1 MSDLILKEIG
11 TIVSTFDSPST
22 TKISFV
28 CTNKIVHKGS
38 YVQINYSQGNLIGVV
53 TDIIKRNRYFENP
66 DSVKEFEISQEDI
79 SKVLPSDEWEFLEG
93 IVKPLGVCLEKGSTK
108 LTLPPSPG
116 LKVYLADTKLLSKFL
131 KFEENGVFL
140 GNIDFPP
147 TEVKFDLDKLFQK
160 HIAILA
166 QSGAGKSYL
175 TSVIL
180 EELLDRKKEHG
191 RLATIL
197 FDTHGEHYSFADPVT
212 DGKNKDYSSKTI
224 YISSKDIKIGCTG
237 LQSSFFH
244 SIMPNLSYA
253 QKRELSTIID
263 ELKKETKQGSGPF
276 DLKSILAKINT
287 INVPDKLKGL
297 LINEIYSLES
307 LRLFSKTD
315 SPSIYDIIMPGK
327 LTIIDFSQETNQKR
341 KQTILYYFSH
351 KLFYGRVNNENIP
364 PCLLIVEEAHQFA
377 PETTTKEN
385 ALSKNM
391 LERIA
396 REGRKFGCCICLISQ
411 RPVRLSSTILSQAN
425 THIIL
430 RVTNPYDL
438 KHIGQSSE
446 GLDQKSIDM
455 ITSLRVGEALV
466 VGEASSFPVF
476 FSVRLK
482 RSKESHLSTTLS
494 SLSKNYELNKEIQD
508 KDIDSFM

>member
-1 MSDLILKEIG
+1 MNNLQEIG
-11 TIVSTFDSPST
+11 TIVSTMDSPST
-22 TKISFV
+22 TKVSFV
-28 CTNKIVHKGS
+28 CTNKVVHKGS
-38 YVQINYSQGNLIGVV
+38 YVQIDYAQGSLIGVV
-53 TDIIKRNRYFENP
+53 TDVIKRNRYFENP

-79 SKVLPSDEWEFLEG
+79 AKVLPSNEWEFLEG
-93 IVKPLGVCLEKGSTK
+93 VVKPLGVCTENKSSK
-108 LTLPPSPG
+108 LTVPPSPG
-116 LKVYLADTKLLSKFL
+116 LKVYLANEKLLSKFL
-131 KFEENGVFL
+131 KFEEIGLFL
-140 GNIDFPP
+140 GQIDNP
-147 TEVKFDLDKLFQK
+147 TTKVKFDLDKLFQK
-160 HIAILA
+160 HLAILA

-180 EELLDRKKEHG
+180 EELLDRKKEDG
-191 RLATIL
+191 RLATVL
-197 FDTHGEHYSFADPVT
+197 FDTHGEYYSFADPT
-212 DGKNKDYSSKTI
+212 SDSKYTDYSSKTI
-224 YISSKDIKIGCTG
+224 YINSKEIKIGCTG

-244 SIMPNLSYA
+244 AILPNLSYA
-253 QKRELSTIID
+253 QKRELSKIID
-263 ELKKETKQGSGPF
+263 DLKKETKGGSGPF
-276 DLKSILAKINT
+276 DLRSIINKIN
-287 INVPDKLKGL
+287 ILKVPDKLKGL

-307 LRLFSKTD
+307 LYLFSKTD
-315 SPSIYDIIMPGK
+315 SPSLYDIITPGK

-377 PETTTKEN
+377 PETATKEN

-455 ITSLRVGEALV
+455 ISSLRVGEALV
-466 VGEASSFPVF
+466 VGEACSFPVF
-476 FSVRLK
+476 FSVREK
-482 RSKESHLSTTLS
+482 KSKESHLSTTLS
-494 SLSKNYELNKEIQD
+494 SLSKNYEINKELQE

>member
-1 MSDLILKEIG
+1 MNLQEIG
-11 TIVSTFDSPST
+11 TIVSTMDSPST
-22 TKISFV
+22 TKVSFV
-28 CTNKIVHKGS
+28 CTNKTVHKGS
-38 YVQINYSQGNLIGVV
+38 YVQINYAQGTLIGVV
-53 TDIIKRNRYFENP
+53 TDVIKRNRYFENP

-79 SKVLPSDEWEFLEG
+79 SKVLPSEEWEFLEG
-93 IVKPLGVCLEKGSTK
+93 VVKPLGVFFENKSLK
-108 LTLPPSPG
+108 LTVPPSPG
-116 LKVYLADTKLLSKFL
+116 LKVYLAEEKILARFL

-140 GNIDFPP
+140 GHIDNP
-147 TEVKFDLDKLFQK
+147 TTQVKFDLDKLFQK
-160 HIAILA
+160 HLAILA

-180 EELLDRKKEHG
+180 EELLDRKKEDG
-191 RLATIL
+191 RLAVVL
-197 FDTHGEHYSFADPVT
+197 FDTHGEYYSFADPT
-212 DGKNKDYSSKTI
+212 SDNKYTDYSPKTI
-224 YISSKDIKIGCTG
+224 YINSKEIKIGCTG
-237 LQSSFFH
+237 LPSSFFH
-244 SIMPNLSYA
+244 AILPNLSYA
-253 QKRELSTIID
+253 QKRELFKIID
-263 ELKKETKQGSGPF
+263 DLKKESREGSGPF
-276 DLKSILAKINT
+276 DLRSIINKINLLK
-287 INVPDKLKGL
+287 VPDKLKGL

-307 LRLFSKTD
+307 LYLFSKTD
-315 SPSIYDIIMPGK
+315 SPSVYDIITPGK
-327 LTIIDFSQETNQKR
+327 LTIVDFSQETNQKR

-364 PCLLIVEEAHQFA
+364 PCLLIIEEAHQFA

-385 ALSKNM
+385 ALSRNM

-411 RPVRLSSTILSQAN
+411 RPVKLSSTILSQAN

-455 ITSLRVGEALV
+455 ISSLRVGEALV

-476 FSVRLK
+476 FSVRQK
-482 RSKESHLSTTLS
+482 KSKESHLSTTLS
-494 SLSKNYELNKEIQD
+494 SLSKNYEINKELQE

>member
-1 MSDLILKEIG
+1 MSVQELG
-11 TIVSTFDSPST
+11 TVISTFDSPST

-38 YVQINYSQGNLIGVV
+38 YVQIDCTQGKIIGII

-66 DSVKEFEISQEDI
+66 DSVKEFEISKEDI
-79 SKVLPSDEWEFLEG
+79 SKVLPSDEWEFLEAV
-93 IVKPLGVCLEKGSTK
+93 VKPLGVFSNKKLFK
-108 LTLPPSPG
+108 LTIPPSPG
-116 LKVYLADTKLLSKFL
+116 VKTFLAEEKILSSFL
-131 KFEENGVFL
+131 KFSENGLFL
-140 GNIDFPP
+140 GNIDNPSID
-147 TEVKFDLDKLFQK
+147 VKFDLDKLFQK
-160 HIAILA
+160 HLAILA

-175 TSVIL
+175 TSVII
-180 EELLDRKKEHG
+180 EELLNRKKEHG

-197 FDTHGEHYSFADPVT
+197 FDTHGEYYSFADPVT
-212 DGKNKDYSSKTI
+212 STEHKDYSSKTM
-224 YISSKDIKIGCTG
+224 YINSKDIKIGCTG
-237 LQSSFFH
+237 LQPSFFY
-244 SIMPNLSYA
+244 SILPNLSYA
-253 QKRELSTIID
+253 QKRELSKIIE
-263 ELKKETKQGSGPF
+263 ELKKETKTGAGPF
-276 DLKSILAKINT
+276 DLKSIITKIGLLK
-287 INVPDKLKGL
+287 VPDKLKGL
-297 LINEIYSLES
+297 LINEMYSLES
-307 LRLFSKTD
+307 MFLFTKTD
-315 SPSIYDIIMPGK
+315 SPSIYDIITPGK
-327 LTIIDFSQETNQKR
+327 LTIIDFSKETNQKR
-341 KQTILYYFSH
+341 KQTILYYFAH

-396 REGRKFGCCICLISQ
+396 REGRKFGCSICLISQ

-446 GLDQKSIDM
+446 GLDQRSIDM
-455 ITSLRVGEALV
+455 ITSLKVGEALV

-476 FSVRLK
+476 FSVREK
-482 RSKESHLSTTLS
+482 KSKESHLSNTLS
-494 SLSKNYELNKEIQD
+494 SLSKNYELNKELQE
-508 KDIDSFM
+508 KDVDSFM